1 MCRASNLS
9 FFKLHHPAMSSVFRK
24 GYFWLLVLL
33 ALTLVVF
40 SRHLALLFNP
50 QALLTALCNL
60 GPWTVPVFLTAH
72 IFATMVGIPGTF
84 LVLVGGAK
92 FGLWWGSLWSL
103 IGATVG
109 AIAAFWV
116 ARYLLHDWFRNRF
129 AKHPVYRNLDKVM
142 DTHSFNCV
150 LAVRFAPLSPFNLV
164 NFLFGLTSV
173 PVGAYSVGTL
183 VGIAPGTVAY
193 TWIGLAGLDAIR
205 GQGLW
210 PLTLALGFLGLLSVV
225 PIYLRKQ
232 QSSR

>member
-1 MCRASNLS
+1 
-9 FFKLHHPAMSSVFRK
+9 
-24 GYFWLLVLL
+24 
-33 ALTLVVF
+33 
-40 SRHLALLFNP
+40 
-50 QALLTALCNL
+50 
-60 GPWTVPVFLTAH
+60 
-72 IFATMVGIPGTF
+72 MVGIPGTF

-116 ARYLLHDWFRNRF
+116 ARYLLHDWFRDRF

-210 PLTLALGFLGLLSVV
+210 PLTLAVGFLGLLSVV
-225 PIYLRKQ
+225 PIYLRQ
-232 QSSR
+232 RQSSR

>member
-1 MCRASNLS
+1 
-9 FFKLHHPAMSSVFRK
+9 MSSVFHK

-40 SRHLALLFNP
+40 SRHLSLLFNP

-72 IFATMVGIPGTF
+72 VFATMVGIPGTF

-103 IGATVG
+103 MGATGG
-109 AIAAFWV
+109 AIAAFGV
-116 ARYLLHDWFRNRF
+116 ARYLLHDWFRGRF

-210 PLTLALGFLGLLSVV
+210 PLTLAVGFLGLLSVV
-225 PIYLRKQ
+225 PIYLRQ
-232 QSSR
+232 RQSSR